1 VLGES
6 GRELVREVL
15 IHGPIAR
22 AELGRRLGLSPASL
36 TRLSKPFLDRG
47 LFVEGAVELAGA
59 VGRPAKPLDVRVD
72 LQRFVGIKLTGDQ
85 ALGVLTDLRAKTL
98 GEHVVDLA
106 GHSPEEV
113 VEALATVVEAL
124 AGPDSD
130 VADGAGA
137 AAAGGV
143 AELAGVGVSIGGKVT
158 EQQVVLR
165 APFLEWREV
174 DLGGMLS
181 ARLGLPVVVE
191 NDVVALTEAER
202 WFGLGRGIDDF
213 AVVTIGAGV
222 GYGLVIHGR
231 QVITPDTGLGLGGH
245 FPLDPTGPICLDG
258 HRGCSTA
265 MLSTTSMCASAA
277 VGLGRLVSYEELLAL
292 AASGNAVA
300 VQVVGTAGRS
310 LGRMIAAVANLTM
323 VGTVV
328 LSGEGI
334 GLVDVPVAASE
345 LRAGIAADR
354 DPDASEVRV
363 LTGDADFGAWARGAA
378 AVAVQARIGALG
390 A

>member
-1 VLGES
+1 MLGRMTTTEPVLGES

-98 GEHVVDLA
+98 GEHVADLA

-113 VEALATVVEAL
+113 VEALAAVVEAL
-124 AGPDSD
+124 AGS
-130 VADGAGA
+130 AGD
-137 AAAGGV
+137 V

-158 EQQVVLR
+158 GQQVVLR

-181 ARLGLPVVVE
+181 RRLGLPVVVE

-213 AVVTIGAGV
+213 AVVTTGAGV

-245 FPLDPTGPICLDG
+245 FPLDPTGPICADG

-277 VGLGRLVSYEELLAL
+277 WGGCQISRPS
-292 AASGNAVA
+292 
-300 VQVVGTAGRS
+300 
-310 LGRMIAAVANLTM
+310 
-323 VGTVV
+323 
-328 LSGEGI
+328 
-334 GLVDVPVAASE
+334 
-345 LRAGIAADR
+345 
-354 DPDASEVRV
+354 
-363 LTGDADFGAWARGAA
+363 
-378 AVAVQARIGALG
+378 
-390 A
+390 

>member
-1 VLGES
+1 MLGRMTTTEPVLGES
-6 GRELVREVL
+6 GRKLVREVL

-98 GEHVVDLA
+98 GEHVAALA
-106 GHSPEEV
+106 GHSPEDV

-124 AGPDSD
+124 AGS
-130 VADGAGA
+130 AG
-137 AAAGGV
+137 

-158 EQQVVLR
+158 GQQVVLR

-345 LRAGIAADR
+345 MRAGIAADR

>member
-1 VLGES
+1 MLGRMTTTEPVLGES

-98 GEHVVDLA
+98 GEHVAALA
-106 GHSPEEV
+106 GHSPEDV

-124 AGPDSD
+124 AGS
-130 VADGAGA
+130 AG
-137 AAAGGV
+137 

-158 EQQVVLR
+158 GQQVVLR

-345 LRAGIAADR
+345 MRAGIAADR